1 MDSASPQNSPVLPPD
16 QLRAARR
23 LFIASALSFVVA
35 AALGALFRFGML
47 RGDFFGL
54 QAGDLRHAHSHL
66 MLMGWAT
73 PALIALITAR
83 APALGLQLP
92 LRATLS
98 TGWLALVLAVLST
111 PAFALYGYRSAAI
124 GEANIPIAAALSG
137 VAMLVWYAFAAIFLF
152 ALRRAP
158 NPHTPNPAR
167 SLLTIATGAMVV
179 SSAGAWALAAQMIT
193 KSGDAL
199 SQQLAVHFFVD
210 LFGIGWL
217 LVGALALLRAETS
230 AAASATEIR
239 ARWMLLIGLPL
250 VFLAGMPAADLAPRI
265 LLIGHLAAALSAA
278 GFMALSLPLWRALKG
293 WRRVALGL
301 VMASALM
308 LAAIAIPPVAQ
319 WGQSAGLRLFFL
331 HTAFAGAVTLALISV
346 AARTFGPSRSPAPAT
361 FALAIALLLMTLLP
375 LTGLMPAALSG
386 RWVLVSA
393 LAGALGATMLS
404 ALATLQALLP
414 RTTPSPTP
422 SQAPRQQ

>member
-1 MDSASPQNSPVLPPD
+1 MTRTSTHSPNL
-16 QLRAARR
+16 AAPRR
-23 LFIASALSFVVA
+23 LFMASALGFVVA

-83 APALGLQLP
+83 APALGLKLP
-92 LRATLS
+92 LRATLA
-98 TGWLALVLAVLST
+98 TGWAALALAALST

-124 GEANIPIAAALSG
+124 GDANIPIAAALSG
-137 VAMLVWYAFAAIFLF
+137 VAMLVWYAFAALVAI
-152 ALRRAP
+152 AARRAP
-158 NPHTPNPAR
+158 DAHAPNPAR
-167 SLLTIATGAMVV
+167 SLLKIAVGAMVI
-179 SSAGAWALAAQMIT
+179 SSVGAWALAAQMIT

-217 LVGALALLRAETS
+217 LVGALALLRAEIARHPS
-230 AAASATEIR
+230 PTETR
-239 ARWMLLIGLPL
+239 ARWMLLAGLPL
-250 VFLAGMPAADLAPRI
+250 LFLAGMPSAELGPALRI
-265 LLIGHLAAALSAA
+265 LGHVGAALSAA
-278 GFMALSLPLWRALKG
+278 GFVALSLPLWRVLGA
-293 WRRVALGL
+293 WRRVALGFL
-301 VMASALM
+301 LASALM
-308 LAAIAIPPVAQ
+308 LASIAIPPVAH
-319 WGQSAGLRLFFL
+319 WGQTAGLRLFFL
-331 HTAFAGAVTLALISV
+331 HTAFAGAVTLTLISV
-346 AARTFGPSRSPAPAT
+346 AARQFGPSRSPSPAT
-361 FALAIALLLMTLLP
+361 WTLAVALLLSTLLP
-375 LTGLMPAALSG
+375 LTGIWPAALSG

-393 LAGALGATMLS
+393 LAGALGATILS

-414 RTTPSPTP
+414 RTAPSPTP

>member
-1 MDSASPQNSPVLPPD
+1 MTRTSPQTAPRHTPTLA
-16 QLRAARR
+16 RARR
-23 LFIASALSFVVA
+23 LFMASALGFVVA
-35 AALGALFRFGML
+35 AALGALFRFGMR

-83 APALGLQLP
+83 APALGLKLP
-92 LRATLS
+92 VRPTLA
-98 TGWLALVLAVLST
+98 TGWAALLLAALST

-137 VAMLVWYAFAAIFLF
+137 VAMLVWYIFAAIVFW
-152 ALRRAP
+152 AARRAP
-158 NPHTPNPAR
+158 RTHAPNPAR
-167 SLLTIATGAMVV
+167 SLLKIALGAMVL

-217 LVGALALLRAETS
+217 LVGALALLRSETALPASPAE
-230 AAASATEIR
+230 AR
-239 ARWMLLIGLPL
+239 ARWMLIAGLPL
-250 VFLAGMPAADLAPRI
+250 LFLAGMPSAELGPAMQI
-265 LLIGHLAAALSAA
+265 LGHVGAALSAA
-278 GFMALSLPLWRALKG
+278 GLMALSLPLWRALHP
-293 WRRVALGL
+293 WHRVALGL
-301 VMASALM
+301 LLASALM
-308 LAAIAIPPVAQ
+308 LAAITIPPVAH
-319 WGQSAGLRLFFL
+319 WGQTAGLRLFFL
-331 HTAFAGAVTLALISV
+331 HTAFAGAVTLTLVSV
-346 AARTFGPSRSPAPAT
+346 ASRTFGPSKSPSPAT
-361 FALAIALLLMTLLP
+361 WTLAVALLLSTLLP
-375 LTGLMPAALSG
+375 LTGIWPAALTG
-386 RWVLVSA
+386 RWVLISA

-422 SQAPRQQ
+422 SRAPRQQ